1 MAATDNSNEAFN
13 LRLNYMRP
21 ETLEIAR
28 VELRET
34 EEVKVEAIK
43 KLRELLHASPELNY
57 KDDDAFLTIFLR
69 ACHFY
74 PESAL
79 EKMKTTATFRKEY
92 ASLVHGLQVEQ
103 VRERF
108 IKGSVINVLKNCD
121 QKGRRVLIVNSGK
134 LWDPNEIPSDEMFRM
149 LYMVHI
155 AAQLEEETQV
165 RGVVVIMDFD
175 GLAMKQVKALSPSFS
190 KRLLTFIQEA
200 MPLRMK
206 EVHFV
211 KQPFIFNM
219 VWTLFKPFVKEKLNK
234 RMHFHGSDMKS
245 LHKFLDPSV
254 LPANYKGTQPAIDY
268 GGAQWINALE
278 AQADYVNTWSELG
291 PAKW

>member
-1 MAATDNSNEAFN
+1 MAAVDNSDEAFH
-13 LRLNYMRP
+13 LRLGYLRP
-21 ETLEIAR
+21 ETIEFAR
-28 VELRET
+28 TELRET
-34 EEVKVEAIK
+34 EEVKAEAIV
-43 KLRELLHASPELNY
+43 KLRALLKETPEINY

-69 ACHFY
+69 ATHFY
-74 PESAL
+74 PEGAL
-79 EKMKTTATFRKEY
+79 EKMKTTASFRKEH
-92 ASLVHGLQVEQ
+92 AALVHGLQAEQ
-103 VRERF
+103 LKEFF
-108 IKGSVINVLKNCD
+108 IKGSVINVLRNCD
-121 QKGRRVLIVNSGK
+121 QKGRRVLIVNAGK
-134 LWDPNEIPSDEMFRM
+134 LWDPNEIPSDELFRM

-165 RGVVVIMDFD
+165 RGVVCIMDFD
-175 GLAMKQVKALSPSFS
+175 GLGMKQVKALSPSFS

-254 LPANYKGTQPAIDY
+254 LPANYKGQLPAIDY
-268 GGAQWINALE
+268 GGKEWFPALE
-278 AQADYVNTWSELG
+278 LQADFVNTWSELG
-291 PAKW
+291 PAQW